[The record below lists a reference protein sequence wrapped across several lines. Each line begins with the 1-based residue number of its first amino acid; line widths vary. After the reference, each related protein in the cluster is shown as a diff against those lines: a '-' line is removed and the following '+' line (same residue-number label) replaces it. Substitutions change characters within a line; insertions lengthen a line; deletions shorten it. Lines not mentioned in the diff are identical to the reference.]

1 MKMNLK
7 KILIAGTVLTAL
19 CANAFA
25 AEEAQAPQPT
35 MKERVAAILHHED
48 ERPCP
53 PPGEL
58 RGRHHRGPR
67 LTDEQRAE
75 RQKLRESWK
84 SMTPEQRK
92 QALEKIHKERQEAHD
107 KHAKESMK
115 KLTPAQKAEVEQF
128 IKEEQAQRTERRARL
143 EKMTPEQREAVR
155 ANRPLPQKPPKGF
168 ATHHKGEFRGYGPH
182 NVPHHPGEFP
192 PPAPQAAQD

>member
-35 MKERVAAILHHED
+35 MKEKVAAILHHDD

-53 PPGEL
+53 PQGEF
-58 RGRHHRGPR
+58 RGRHHRSPR

-75 RQKLRESWK
+75 RQKLHENWR
-84 SMTPEQRK
+84 SMTPEQRE
-92 QALEKIHKERQEAHD
+92 QAIAKIHKERQEAHD

-128 IKEEQAQRTERRARL
+128 IKEEQAQRTERKARL

-155 ANRPLPQKPPKGF
+155 ANRPLPQKPPQGF
-168 ATHHKGEFRGYGPH
+168 AKHHKGEFRSYGPH
-182 NVPHHPGEFP
+182 NGPHHPGKFP
-192 PPAPQAAQD
+192 PPAPQAEQD

>member
-1 MKMNLK
+1 M
-7 KILIAGTVLTAL
+7 TAI

-35 MKERVAAILHHED
+35 MKEKVAAILHHDD

-53 PPGEL
+53 PQGEF

-75 RQKLRESWK
+75 RQKLRENWN
-84 SMTPEQRK
+84 SMTPEQRE
-92 QALEKIHKERQEAHD
+92 QAIAKIRKERQEAHE
-107 KHAKESMK
+107 KRAQESMK

-128 IKEEQAQRTERRARL
+128 IREEQAQRTERRARL

-168 ATHHKGEFRGYGPH
+168 AKHHRGEFRGYGPH
-182 NVPHHPGEFP
+182 NGPHHPGEFP
-192 PPAPQAAQD
+192 PPAPQAEQD

>member
-1 MKMNLK
+1 MNLK

-25 AEEAQAPQPT
+25 AEEEQAPQPT

-155 ANRPLPQKPPKGF
+155 ANRPLPPKPPKDF
-168 ATHHKGEFRGYGPH
+168 AKHHKGEFRGYGPH
-182 NVPHHPGEFP
+182 NGPHHNGEFP

>member
-7 KILIAGTVLTAL
+7 KIFIAGTVLTAL

-35 MKERVAAILHHED
+35 MKEKVAAILHHDD

-53 PPGEL
+53 PQGEF

-75 RQKLRESWK
+75 RQKLRENWD
-84 SMTPEQRK
+84 SMTPEQRE
-92 QALEKIHKERQEAHD
+92 QAIAKIRKERQEAHE
-107 KHAKESMK
+107 KRAQESMK
-115 KLTPAQKAEVEQF
+115 KLTPEQKAEVEQF
-128 IKEEQAQRTERRARL
+128 IREEQAQRTERKARL

-155 ANRPLPQKPPKGF
+155 ANRPLPSKPPKGF
-168 ATHHKGEFRGYGPH
+168 AKHHRGEFRGYGPH
-182 NVPHHPGEFP
+182 NGPHHPGEFP
-192 PPAPQAAQD
+192 PPAPQAEQD

>member
-53 PPGEL
+53 PSGEF

-75 RQKLRESWK
+75 RQKLEEHDSRATRAGDRKNPQGMPGSARQACAGKHEEANPGAK
-84 SMTPEQRK
+84 S
-92 QALEKIHKERQEAHD
+92 
-107 KHAKESMK
+107 
-115 KLTPAQKAEVEQF
+115 
-128 IKEEQAQRTERRARL
+128 
-143 EKMTPEQREAVR
+143 
-155 ANRPLPQKPPKGF
+155 
-168 ATHHKGEFRGYGPH
+168 RG
-182 NVPHHPGEFP
+182 
-192 PPAPQAAQD
+192 

>member
-7 KILIAGTVLTAL
+7 KILIAGTILTAL

-58 RGRHHRGPR
+58 RGRYHRGPR

-75 RQKLRESWK
+75 RQKLRESWQ
-84 SMTPEQRK
+84 SMTPEQRE
-92 QALEKIHKERQEAHD
+92 QAIEKIRKERQEAHD
-107 KHAKESMK
+107 KRAQESMK

-128 IKEEQAQRTERRARL
+128 IREEQAQHTERKARL

-155 ANRPLPQKPPKGF
+155 ANRPLPPKPPKGF
-168 ATHHKGEFRGYGPH
+168 ARHHKGEFRGYGPH
-182 NVPHHPGEFP
+182 YGPHHPGEFP

>member
-35 MKERVAAILHHED
+35 MKERVAAILHHDD

-53 PPGEL
+53 PQGEF

-75 RQKLRESWK
+75 CQRLHENWK
-84 SMTPEQRK
+84 SMTPEQR
-92 QALEKIHKERQEAHD
+92 
-107 KHAKESMK
+107 
-115 KLTPAQKAEVEQF
+115 
-128 IKEEQAQRTERRARL
+128 EQAIEKSAKSAKKRTTSTRRKA
-143 EKMTPEQREAVR
+143 
-155 ANRPLPQKPPKGF
+155 
-168 ATHHKGEFRGYGPH
+168 
-182 NVPHHPGEFP
+182 
-192 PPAPQAAQD
+192 

>member
-25 AEEAQAPQPT
+25 AEEEQAPQPT

-155 ANRPLPQKPPKGF
+155 ANRPLPPKPPKGF
-168 ATHHKGEFRGYGPH
+168 AKHHKGEFRGYGPH
-182 NVPHHPGEFP
+182 NGPHHNGEFT

>member
-7 KILIAGTVLTAL
+7 KILIAGAVLTAL

-25 AEEAQAPQPT
+25 AEEAQALQPT
-35 MKERVAAILHHED
+35 MKDRVAAILHHED

-128 IKEEQAQRTERRARL
+128 IREEQAQRTERRARL

-155 ANRPLPQKPPKGF
+155 ANRPLPPKPPKDF
-168 ATHHKGEFRGYGPH
+168 ARHHKGEFRGYGPH
-182 NVPHHPGEFP
+182 NGPHHPGEFP
-192 PPAPQAAQD
+192 PPAPQAEQD

>member
-7 KILIAGTVLTAL
+7 KILIAGTVLTAI

-35 MKERVAAILHHED
+35 MKEKVAAILHHDD

-53 PPGEL
+53 PQGEF

-75 RQKLRESWK
+75 RQKLRENWN
-84 SMTPEQRK
+84 SMTPEQRE
-92 QALEKIHKERQEAHD
+92 QAIAKIRKERQEAHE
-107 KHAKESMK
+107 KRAQESMK

-168 ATHHKGEFRGYGPH
+168 AKHHRGEFRGYGPH
-182 NVPHHPGEFP
+182 NGPHHPGEFP
-192 PPAPQAAQD
+192 PPAPQAEQD

>member
-58 RGRHHRGPR
+58 RGRYHRAPR

-75 RQKLRESWK
+75 RQKLRENWQ
-84 SMTPEQRK
+84 SMTPEQRE
-92 QALEKIHKERQEAHD
+92 QAIEKIRKERQEAHD
-107 KHAKESMK
+107 KRAKESMK

-168 ATHHKGEFRGYGPH
+168 ARHHKG
-182 NVPHHPGEFP
+182 
-192 PPAPQAAQD
+192 

>member
-53 PPGEL
+53 PQGEL
-58 RGRHHRGPR
+58 RGRYHRGPR

-84 SMTPEQRK
+84 SMTPEQRE
-92 QALEKIHKERQEAHD
+92 QAIEKIRKERQEAHD
-107 KHAKESMK
+107 KRAKESMK

-128 IKEEQAQRTERRARL
+128 IREEQAQRTERRARL

-155 ANRPLPQKPPKGF
+155 ANRPLPQRPPKGF
-168 ATHHKGEFRGYGPH
+168 ASPLYLNKIT
-182 NVPHHPGEFP
+182 N
-192 PPAPQAAQD
+192 

>member
-35 MKERVAAILHHED
+35 MKERVAAILHHDD

-75 RQKLRESWK
+75 RQKLRENWN
-84 SMTPEQRK
+84 SMTPEQREK
-92 QALEKIHKERQEAHD
+92 AIEKIRTERKEAHD
-107 KHAKESMK
+107 KYAKESMK
-115 KLTPAQKAEVEQF
+115 KLTPEQKAEVEQF
-128 IKEEQAQRTERRARL
+128 IKEEQAQRTERKARL

-168 ATHHKGEFRGYGPH
+168 AKHHRGEFRGYGPH
-182 NVPHHPGEFP
+182 NGPHHPSEFP
-192 PPAPQAAQD
+192 PPAPQAEQD

>member
-7 KILIAGTVLTAL
+7 KILIAGAVLTAL

-58 RGRHHRGPR
+58 RGIHHRGPR

-128 IKEEQAQRTERRARL
+128 IKEEQAQRTERKARL

-155 ANRPLPQKPPKGF
+155 ANRPLPPKPTKGF
-168 ATHHKGEFRGYGPH
+168 AKHHRGEFRGYGPH
-182 NVPHHPGEFP
+182 NGPHHPGEFP
-192 PPAPQAAQD
+192 PPAPQAEQD

>member
-35 MKERVAAILHHED
+35 MKEKVAAILHHDD

-53 PPGEL
+53 PQGEF
-58 RGRHHRGPR
+58 RDRHHRGPR

-75 RQKLRESWK
+75 RQRLHENWK
-84 SMTPEQRK
+84 SMTPEQREK
-92 QALEKIHKERQEAHD
+92 AIEKIRTERKEAHD
-107 KHAKESMK
+107 KYAKESMK

-128 IKEEQAQRTERRARL
+128 IKEEQAQRTERKARL

-182 NVPHHPGEFP
+182 NGPHHPGEFP
-192 PPAPQAAQD
+192 PPAPQTAQD

>member
-35 MKERVAAILHHED
+35 MKEKVAAILHHDD

-53 PPGEL
+53 PQGEFC
-58 RGRHHRGPR
+58 GRHHRGPR

-75 RQKLRESWK
+75 RQRLHENWN
-84 SMTPEQRK
+84 SMTPEQRE
-92 QALEKIHKERQEAHD
+92 QAIAKIRKERQEAHE
-107 KHAKESMK
+107 KRAQESMK
-115 KLTPAQKAEVEQF
+115 KLTPEQKAEVEQF
-128 IKEEQAQRTERRARL
+128 IKEEQAQRTERKARL
-143 EKMTPEQREAVR
+143 EKMTPEQREVVR
-155 ANRPLPQKPPKGF
+155 ANRPLPQKPPQGF
-168 ATHHKGEFRGYGPH
+168 AKHHKGEFRGYGPH
-182 NVPHHPGEFP
+182 NGPHHPGEFP
-192 PPAPQAAQD
+192 PPAPQAEQD